1 MERYLYE
8 MHAHTSDVSPCASV
22 PAQDVIAI
30 YEQAGYTGL
39 VLTDHMSKRVFR
51 QTGAPDESAP
61 WKEKVDFFLRGYRK
75 AKESAGKL
83 QVLLGMEI
91 CFYENENDYLV
102 YGLTEEFLYQNHDLL
117 HLGINAFSKL
127 ARENGLL
134 LYQAHP
140 FRNKMT
146 VVSPDLLD
154 GIEVHNANPN
164 HDSRNDIA
172 LQWANKFSL
181 KMVSG
186 SDFHEYGAHARGGI
200 VLPKIVTTQKEL
212 LESLKEG
219 PQLIWSH
226 F

>member
-22 PAQDVIAI
+22 PAQEVVCV
-30 YEQAGYTGL
+30 YEEAGYTGL
-39 VLTDHMSKRVFR
+39 VLTDHMSKRIFR
-51 QTGAPDESAP
+51 QSGAPDESAP

-75 AKESAGKL
+75 AKKSARNI

-102 YGLTEEFLYQNHDLL
+102 YGFQEDFLYENPDLL
-117 HLGINAFSKL
+117 HLGIAAFSKL
-127 ARENGLL
+127 AHENGLFI
-134 LYQAHP
+134 YQAHP

-146 VVSPDLLD
+146 VVSPSLLD

-172 LQWANKFSL
+172 LQWANKFGL

-186 SDFHEYGAHARGGI
+186 SDFHESGAHARGGI
-200 VLPKIVTTQKEL
+200 ILPEFVTTEKEL
-212 LESLKEG
+212 IGFLKND